1 MIYIVKTVMLSCSG
15 GIIVEEIVA
24 YILINTEVAKEH
36 EVADRIRNEFKDYVE
51 DVRVTYGQ
59 YDIVVKVKAS
69 SLKEIDKLLTR
80 MRAVPGVLTSLTLIG
95 T

>member
-1 MIYIVKTVMLSCSG
+1 M
-15 GIIVEEIVA
+15 EEIVA

-36 EVADRIRNEFKDYVE
+36 EVADRIRSEFRDYVE

>member
-1 MIYIVKTVMLSCSG
+1 M
-15 GIIVEEIVA
+15 EEIVA

-36 EVADRIRNEFKDYVE
+36 GVADRIRSEFKDYVE

>member
-1 MIYIVKTVMLSCSG
+1 M
-15 GIIVEEIVA
+15 EEIVA

-36 EVADRIRNEFKDYVE
+36 EVADRIRSEFKDYVE

>member
-1 MIYIVKTVMLSCSG
+1 
-15 GIIVEEIVA
+15 VEEIVA

-36 EVADRIRNEFKDYVE
+36 EVADRIRSEFEGYVE

-59 YDIVVKVKAS
+59 YDIVVKAKAS
-69 SLKEIDKLLTR
+69 SLKEIDKLITR
-80 MRAVPGVLTSLTLIG
+80 MRSIPGVLTTLTLIG

>member
-1 MIYIVKTVMLSCSG
+1 M
-15 GIIVEEIVA
+15 EEIVA

-59 YDIVVKVKAS
+59 YDIVVKVRAS

>member
-1 MIYIVKTVMLSCSG
+1 M
-15 GIIVEEIVA
+15 EEIVA

-36 EVADRIRNEFKDYVE
+36 EVADRIRSEFKDYVE

-59 YDIVVKVKAS
+59 YDIVVKVRAS